1 MWPFFP
7 SGVHQSPGGDIMQ
20 RHINTIAF
28 VLATAAVLG
37 SSYYIAYIVARDG
50 ICVRPLPHRVEA
62 CERLR

>member
-1 MWPFFP
+1 
-7 SGVHQSPGGDIMQ
+7 MQ

-37 SSYYIAYIVARDG
+37 SSYYIAYTVTGDD

>member
-1 MWPFFP
+1 
-7 SGVHQSPGGDIMQ
+7 MQ

-50 ICVRPLPHRVEA
+50 ICVRPLPHRVEV